1 MLWGS
6 RALEWS
12 IGKTSQGL
20 DGGTEETG
28 SVGRQ
33 TASRAWDGT
42 AQSLERRYMVR
53 GGVCCLALTLRRSLR
68 PVYPDFVCASSRN
81 GCLPDARNTSGGVYP
96 GRGVEELRPGMTT
109 PQAYRGAE
117 GRDSSDGACGGRG
130 VTARSDPAAE
140 LRKAAGCSQPTDT
153 ESG

>member
-1 MLWGS
+1 MGWVVGGGCESASDQGAGAKRRLGPGGGLVLWGS

-12 IGKTSQGL
+12 IGKTRQGL

-53 GGVCCLALTLRRSLR
+53 GSVCCLALTLRRSLR

-81 GCLPDARNTSGGVYP
+81 GCLPAARNTSDGVYP
-96 GRGVEELRPGMTT
+96 GRGVEE
-109 PQAYRGAE
+109 
-117 GRDSSDGACGGRG
+117 
-130 VTARSDPAAE
+130 
-140 LRKAAGCSQPTDT
+140 
-153 ESG
+153 